1 LTKFDRFDNERT
13 VLKIPNVHYNKMKTR
28 QNYYSN
34 QTYQKIIK
42 SALKL
47 FVKNG
52 YHGTSISDISK
63 AANIT
68 KGAIYFHFKNK
79 DALVKKILEINETN
93 YLNKMVEEAT
103 STKGKAIEKMK
114 SLLRFCLN
122 FGVKNRELGL
132 CLTSLSTELCSSSK
146 KYEKD
151 IKKVYKKFHI
161 FLGNL
166 LEEGEKDGSF
176 RKNIDP
182 NILAL
187 NLMGAL
193 DGTLLQWNMNR
204 NEVNGGDFSR
214 SFMKF
219 FLNGICRPTQIDQS
233 QGFTKK
239 N

>member
-1 LTKFDRFDNERT
+1 LTTFDRCDNERS
-13 VLKIPNVHYNKMKTR
+13 VLKIPNVHYLKMKTR

-63 AANIT
+63 AAKLT
-68 KGAIYFHFKNK
+68 KGAIYFHFENKN
-79 DALVKKILEINETN
+79 ALVKKILEMNDTN
-93 YLNKMVEEAT
+93 YLSKMIEEAT
-103 STKGKAIEKMK
+103 STKGKAIDKMK
-114 SLLRFCLN
+114 ALLRFCLN

-132 CLTSLSTELCSSSK
+132 CLTSLSTELCCSRK

-161 FLGNL
+161 FLWNL
-166 LEEGEKDGSF
+166 LEEGKKDGSF
-176 RKNIDP
+176 RKDIDP
-182 NILAL
+182 DILAL
-187 NLMGAL
+187 NLMGAM

-204 NEVNGGDFSR
+204 NEVNGEEFSR

-219 FLNGICRPTQIDQS
+219 FLNGIC
-233 QGFTKK
+233 K
-239 N
+239 